1 MRPSNT
7 RERSDKETFSS
18 RCTPKIGM
26 KLSELKKSSSG
37 PAPTIFLPPAKKAF
51 LGKTKLPTRASN
63 LVTPP
68 FASDIPRRTERHKYR
83 QQTMATK
90 SNVSKRSEN
99 MAGYN
104 IFYIIGVVV
113 VVLFIL
119 GYLGLR

>member
-1 MRPSNT
+1 MKLSST
-7 RERSDKETFSS
+7 KARSDKEIFSS
-18 RCTPKIGM
+18 RCTRKIGM
-26 KLSELKKSSSG
+26 KSSEPKKSSSG
-37 PAPTIFLPPAKKAF
+37 PAATIFLPPAKKAF
-51 LGKTKLPTRASN
+51 LGKTKLPTRASK

-68 FASDIPRRTERHKYR
+68 FVSDIPRRTERH
-83 QQTMATK
+83 QQTIATK
-90 SNVSKRSEN
+90 SHVSKRSEN